1 MKTGILYSVT
11 ALLLDWSQRDE
22 NGNFVFSDS
31 SVVLRYNPGNR
42 MLEYYNY
49 ENYGSDGPKTAL
61 LDGYQ
66 ISCNFMTNDAS
77 LQTDVYLADIGGSGN
92 EMVYYF
98 DYAVNGL
105 PVYLSESIQQE
116 IGMKHAIEV
125 TVSNNSVKKYRRYA
139 VNYQA
144 SETKDAK
151 LDVQFI
157 DALDSANRLYQETGC
172 WSTITMKITAVTAR
186 KQPFWMAIR
195 SAAIL

>member
-1 MKTGILYSVT
+1 
-11 ALLLDWSQRDE
+11 
-22 NGNFVFSDS
+22 
-31 SVVLRYNPGNR
+31 
-42 MLEYYNY
+42 
-49 ENYGSDGPKTAL
+49 
-61 LDGYQ
+61 
-66 ISCNFMTNDAS
+66 MTNDAS

-144 SETKDAK
+144 SEAKGAK

-157 DALDSANRLYQETGC
+157 DALDSANRLYQETVEQREIADVKTSRWG
-172 WSTITMKITAVTAR
+172 
-186 KQPFWMAIR
+186 
-195 SAAIL
+195 ILQTEQKVSVCSGL